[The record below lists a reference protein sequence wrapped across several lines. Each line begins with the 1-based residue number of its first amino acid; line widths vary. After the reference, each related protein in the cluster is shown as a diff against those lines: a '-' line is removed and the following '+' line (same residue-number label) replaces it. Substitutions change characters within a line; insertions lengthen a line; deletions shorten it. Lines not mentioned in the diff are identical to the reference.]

1 MRIPVSCVINDAAD
15 AQHANQACAELM
27 TLLSASY
34 PDHGFANATSND
46 TPALVIFVRNANEA
60 ALGVHIEWTT
70 LTGQKITG
78 HPMSVLAM
86 DTKLNASRRQ
96 SLYRR
101 LLAETPMP
109 TLD

>member
-1 MRIPVSCVINDAAD
+1 MRISVSCVINDAAD

-34 PDHGFANATSND
+34 PDHRFTNAPSND
-46 TPALVIFVRNANEA
+46 IPALAIFVQNANEST
-60 ALGVHIEWTT
+60 LGVHIEWTT

-78 HPMSVLAM
+78 HPMSVVTM
-86 DTKLNASRRQ
+86 DTKLNPSRRQ

-109 TLD
+109 KSD